1 MKKNLLLLLSLFLA
15 LSFIGC
21 AAQPAPASAPAEP
34 AAEPAEPAAAP
45 ADASELPEVHITA
58 AIMLADDHPHTIAAK
73 EVMAKMVSEAT
84 GGKFTIDVQ
93 NNGTMGSDKETTEA
107 CIMGNIEMTLPA
119 AATLAS
125 FDPNWYILDVPYVF
139 TSPEM
144 ARAALDGELGAFLSK
159 SLEDTCGLIC
169 LGQGESGMRNLSN
182 NLRPVHALADIKGM
196 KVRTLENKYHLATFQ
211 ALGTNPTPMAFA
223 EVYTALQTNQIDGQD
238 NAITITYT
246 NKFYEVQKYYTEIQH
261 LFNGNTYL
269 INAGFYN
276 SLPAEYQK
284 ILADAVQA
292 AVVEQRRLVDENE
305 DKFLEEMKASG
316 CEVNALTGA
325 EKAEF
330 IAATQSVR
338 DQFVAEFGQVGQQ
351 MLDMAAKYAA
361 Q

>member
-1 MKKNLLLLLSLFLA
+1 M
-15 LSFIGC
+15 
-21 AAQPAPASAPAEP
+21 
-34 AAEPAEPAAAP
+34 
-45 ADASELPEVHITA
+45 
-58 AIMLADDHPHTIAAK
+58 
-73 EVMAKMVSEAT
+73 
-84 GGKFTIDVQ
+84 
-93 NNGTMGSDKETTEA
+93 
-107 CIMGNIEMTLPA
+107 PA

-159 SLEDTCGLIC
+159 SLEETCGLIC

-182 NLRPVHALADIKGM
+182 NLRPVHSLADIKGM
-196 KVRTLENKYHLATFQ
+196 KIRTLENKYHLATFQ

-269 INAGFYN
+269 INADFYK

-284 ILADAVQA
+284 ILDDAVQA

-305 DKFLEEMKASG
+305 DKFLEEMRASG
-316 CEVNALTGA
+316 CEVNALTDA

-330 IAATQSVR
+330 VAATQPVR
-338 DQFVAEFGQVGQQ
+338 DQFVEEFGQVGQQ